1 MSASSVSNAQSL
13 KTIGLIGGMSW
24 ESTASYYALINRGI
38 NEKLGGLSSA
48 RLLLS
53 SVNFEEV
60 AAMQRNNDWDAAAT
74 LLSQQAKNL
83 ETAGA
88 ESILVCTNTMHKV
101 AGEISAAIS
110 IPLLH
115 IADTLADAL
124 NRDNRTRVGLL
135 GTRFTMQEPFYAAR
149 LKQRG
154 IDILTP
160 DAAAQDEVHAIIFDE
175 LCAGKIRSASRLRY
189 LEIVTALSAQG
200 AQAIVLGCTE
210 IALLLDATHTD
221 IPLYDTTALHAAAA
235 VRFSLGEA
243 SSSS

>member
-1 MSASSVSNAQSL
+1 MPNRSTSDAQLL

-60 AAMQRNNDWDAAAT
+60 AAMQRNNDWQAAAQ
-74 LLSQQAKNL
+74 LLSEQALAL

-88 ESILVCTNTMHKV
+88 EAILVCTNTMHKV
-101 AGEISAAIS
+101 ADEISAAIT

-115 IADTLADAL
+115 IADALADEL
-124 NRDNRTRVGLL
+124 NRDNRTQVGLL
-135 GTRFTMQEPFYAAR
+135 GTRFTMQQPFYAAR

-154 IDILTP
+154 IDVLTP
-160 DAAAQDEVHAIIFDE
+160 DLAAQDDVHNIIFDE
-175 LCAGKIRSASRLRY
+175 LCAGKIRSASRQRY
-189 LEIVTALSAQG
+189 LEILTTLSAQG

-210 IALLLDATHTD
+210 IALLIDASHTD

-235 VRFSLGEA
+235 VRFSLGEDFA
-243 SSSS
+243 GS